1 MDILEISPEAL
12 ESMFGDTPTETKLEE
27 SKPVQI
33 QDTNILQPQGGLGG
47 IQEFDLDKLEE
58 AGKTTK
64 EDKTSTDKISTEK
77 TETSEPKEIT
87 EEGTQIKNILSNT
100 TKYLIEK
107 GIWQD
112 FEGSDTL
119 DIDEDT
125 YAELAA
131 KQTEEKVNSL
141 FSELIDSTGD
151 YGRAIISHIKEGG
164 NPDEI
169 IDLFKEQKYTE
180 SIDTSTPEGQ
190 VNIIGKYYNE
200 VLGWKPERIQKHLQ
214 RIIADDDVEAESSE
228 IEDKYKEHYQE
239 QLAQIEGE
247 RMMHKE
253 RNLERQKEF
262 VTGIKSS
269 LAETEYTTKERQLI
283 EQALL
288 NVKKTDMGPIT
299 DFNLKF
305 AELQKDPKKLIDLVY
320 YVMDQDGFKKRVNT
334 KAETKVAEKTFSFI
348 KGNSS
353 ISKNV
358 TSSMSTND
366 SKNKLDFS
374 SLLK

>member
-12 ESMFGDTPTETKLEE
+12 ESMFGDNPTETKLEE
-27 SKPVQI
+27 NKPAQI
-33 QDTNILQPQGGLGG
+33 QETNVLQPQGGLGN
-47 IQEFDLDKLEE
+47 IQEFDLDKLEKE
-58 AGKTTK
+58 EEESKDIK
-64 EDKTSTDKISTEK
+64 EDKPSKEK
-77 TETSEPKEIT
+77 SEAPKAKEVT
-87 EEGTQIKNILSNT
+87 EESAQVKNVLTNT

-141 FSELIDSTGD
+141 FSELLDSTGD
-151 YGRAIISHIKEGG
+151 YGKAIISHIKEGG

-180 SIDTSTPEGQ
+180 SIDTSTPEGK

-200 VLGWKPERIQKHLQ
+200 VLGWRPERIQKHLQ
-214 RIIADDDVEAESSE
+214 RIIADDDVESEASE
-228 IEDKYKEHYQE
+228 IEEKYNEYYQE
-239 QLAQIEGE
+239 QLAEIEGE
-247 RMMHKE
+247 RMLQKQ

-269 LAETEYTTKERQLI
+269 LDETEYTPREKQLI
-283 EQALL
+283 EQSLL
-288 NVKKTDMGPIT
+288 NIKKTEMGPIT

-305 AELQKDPKKLIDLVY
+305 AELQRDPKKLIDLVY
-320 YVMDQDGFKKRVNT
+320 YVMDQEGFKKRVNA

-348 KGNSS
+348 KGNGS

-358 TSSMSTND
+358 TSSMGSND

>member
-12 ESMFGDTPTETKLEE
+12 ESMFGDNPTETKLEE
-27 SKPVQI
+27 NKPAQI
-33 QDTNILQPQGGLGG
+33 QETNVLQPQGGLGN
-47 IQEFDLDKLEE
+47 IQEFDLDKLEKE
-58 AGKTTK
+58 EEESKDIK
-64 EDKTSTDKISTEK
+64 EDKPSKEK
-77 TETSEPKEIT
+77 SEAPKAKEVT
-87 EEGTQIKNILSNT
+87 EESAQVKNVLTNT

-141 FSELIDSTGD
+141 FSELLDSTGD
-151 YGRAIISHIKEGG
+151 YGKAIISHIKEGG

-180 SIDTSTPEGQ
+180 SIDTSTPEGK

-214 RIIADDDVEAESSE
+214 RIIADDDVESEASE
-228 IEDKYKEHYQE
+228 IEEKYNEYYQE
-239 QLAQIEGE
+239 QLAEIEGE
-247 RMMHKE
+247 RMLQKQ

-269 LAETEYTTKERQLI
+269 LDETEYTPREKQLI
-283 EQALL
+283 EQSLL
-288 NVKKTDMGPIT
+288 NIKKTEMGPVT

-305 AELQKDPKKLIDLVY
+305 AELQRDPKKLIDLVY
-320 YVMDQDGFKKRVNT
+320 YVMDQEGFKKRVNA

-348 KGNSS
+348 KGNGS

-358 TSSMSTND
+358 TSSMGSND

>member
-12 ESMFGDTPTETKLEE
+12 ESMFGDNPTETKVEE
-27 SKPVQI
+27 NKPAQI
-33 QDTNILQPQGGLGG
+33 QETNILQPQGGLGN

-58 AGKTTK
+58 EADKDAK
-64 EDKTSTDKISTEK
+64 EDKPSKEK
-77 TETSEPKEIT
+77 TEAPKAKEVT
-87 EEGTQIKNILSNT
+87 EESAQVKNVLTNT

-141 FSELIDSTGD
+141 FSELLDSTGD

-169 IDLFKEQKYTE
+169 IDLFKEQKYIE
-180 SIDTSTPEGQ
+180 SIDTTTPEGK

-200 VLGWKPERIQKHLQ
+200 VLGWRPERIQKHLQ
-214 RIIADDDVEAESSE
+214 RIIADDDVESEASE
-228 IEDKYKEHYQE
+228 IEEKYNEYYQE
-239 QLAQIEGE
+239 QLAEIEGE
-247 RMMHKE
+247 RMMQKH

-269 LAETEYTTKERQLI
+269 LDETEYTPREKQLI
-283 EQALL
+283 EQSLL
-288 NVKKTDMGPIT
+288 NIKKTERGPAT

-305 AELQKDPKKLIDLVY
+305 AELQRDPKKLIDLVY
-320 YVMDQDGFKKRVNT
+320 YVMDQEGFKKRINT

-348 KGNSS
+348 KGNGS

-358 TSSMSTND
+358 TSSMSSND

>member
-12 ESMFGDTPTETKLEE
+12 ESMFGDNPTETKLEE
-27 SKPVQI
+27 NKPAQI
-33 QDTNILQPQGGLGG
+33 QETNVLQPQGGLGN
-47 IQEFDLDKLEE
+47 IQEFDLDKLEKE
-58 AGKTTK
+58 EEESKDIK
-64 EDKTSTDKISTEK
+64 EDKPSKEK
-77 TETSEPKEIT
+77 SEAPKAKEVT
-87 EEGTQIKNILSNT
+87 EESAQVKNVLTNT

-141 FSELIDSTGD
+141 FSELLDSTGD
-151 YGRAIISHIKEGG
+151 YGKAIISHIKEGG

-180 SIDTSTPEGQ
+180 SIDTSTPEGK

-200 VLGWKPERIQKHLQ
+200 VLGWRPERIQKHLQ
-214 RIIADDDVEAESSE
+214 RIIADDDVESEASE
-228 IEDKYKEHYQE
+228 IEEKYNEYYQE
-239 QLAQIEGE
+239 QLAEIEGE
-247 RMMHKE
+247 RMLQKQ

-269 LAETEYTTKERQLI
+269 LDETEYTPREKQLI
-283 EQALL
+283 EQSLL
-288 NVKKTDMGPIT
+288 NIKKTEMGPVT

-305 AELQKDPKKLIDLVY
+305 AELQRDPKKLIDLVY
-320 YVMDQDGFKKRVNT
+320 YVMDQEGFKKRVNA

-348 KGNSS
+348 KGNGS

-358 TSSMSTND
+358 TSSMGSND

>member
-12 ESMFGDTPTETKLEE
+12 ESMFGDNPTETKLEE
-27 SKPVQI
+27 NKPAQI
-33 QDTNILQPQGGLGG
+33 QETNVLQPQGGLGN
-47 IQEFDLDKLEE
+47 IQEFDLDKLEKE
-58 AGKTTK
+58 EEESKDIK
-64 EDKTSTDKISTEK
+64 EDKPSKEK
-77 TETSEPKEIT
+77 SEAPKAKEVT
-87 EEGTQIKNILSNT
+87 EESAQVKNVLTNT

-141 FSELIDSTGD
+141 FSELLDSTGD
-151 YGRAIISHIKEGG
+151 YGKAIISHIKEGG

-180 SIDTSTPEGQ
+180 SIDTSTPEGK

-214 RIIADDDVEAESSE
+214 RIIADDDVESEASE
-228 IEDKYKEHYQE
+228 IEEKYNEYYQE
-239 QLAQIEGE
+239 QLAEIEGE
-247 RMMHKE
+247 RMLQKQ

-269 LAETEYTTKERQLI
+269 LDETEYTPREKQLI
-283 EQALL
+283 EQSLL
-288 NVKKTDMGPIT
+288 NIKKTEMGPIT

-305 AELQKDPKKLIDLVY
+305 AELQRDPKKLIDLVY
-320 YVMDQDGFKKRVNT
+320 YVMDQEGFKKRVNA

-348 KGNSS
+348 KGNGS

-358 TSSMSTND
+358 TSSMGSND